1 MKYIKKGVVVGLIL
15 LIVGLLVFGLGT
27 VLSKLW
33 TPVLSAIPKLGNPFL
48 DFLVQC
54 LVVVLLTALL
64 CYLLGRLFATKI
76 RKSIPFLEGTG
87 DLNNHPWVLVE
98 VFPKCPMLGIVTGKQ
113 EMIINDRIEFRPRV
127 YVFHAPNPTNG
138 FLIFPEKGQIHSIH
152 NTKNNKS
159 ASVLQM
165 IVSMGISGP
174 KTIYLKDNGEELNS
188 FFQP

>member
-138 FLIFPEKGQIHSIH
+138 FLVFPAREQVFSIK
-152 NTKNNKS
+152 TKKNKEA
-159 ASVLQM
+159 ASVFQM
-165 IVSMGISGP
+165 VVSMGISGP
-174 KTIYLKDNGEELNS
+174 KTINLENGGTDLDS
-188 FFQP
+188 FYKQ